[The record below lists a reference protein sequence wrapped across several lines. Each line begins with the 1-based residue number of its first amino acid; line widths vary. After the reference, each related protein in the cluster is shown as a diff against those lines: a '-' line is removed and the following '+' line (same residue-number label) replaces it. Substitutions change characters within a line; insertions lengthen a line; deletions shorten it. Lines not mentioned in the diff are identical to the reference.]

1 VPPCQAAFDGAG
13 RREPCVREAIDMR
26 FWQGIGSG
34 VIGAGLILL
43 LAAPV
48 AAAARHV
55 QMDIPGC
62 MT

>member
-1 VPPCQAAFDGAG
+1 MPPCQAAFDGAG
-13 RREPCVREAIDMR
+13 WHEPCGREAIDMR
-26 FWQGIGSG
+26 FWQGTGSG
-34 VIGAGLILL
+34 MIGVGLILL

-48 AAAARHV
+48 MAATRHV

>member
-1 VPPCQAAFDGAG
+1 
-13 RREPCVREAIDMR
+13 MR
-26 FWQGIGSG
+26 FWQGTGSG
-34 VIGAGLILL
+34 MIGVGLILL

-48 AAAARHV
+48 MAATRHV